1 MEYEL
6 ASSNGKHH
14 GTFDTYEEAAAAL
27 CEEEAASPGVTDGWL
42 LIAFDDIG
50 NPLGEP
56 QLAEDVMAA
65 ESASETV
72 IQFVMHGEG
81 GLFKPQL
88 RAASSETAAS
98 IRRGFRRPPSDAIG
112 TRVLPAAEKVAG
124 R

>member
-6 ASSNGKHH
+6 TSRNGRLH
-14 GTFDTYEEAAAAL
+14 GTFGSQDEAEAAL
-27 CEEEAASPGVTDGWL
+27 REEEAASPGITDGWVL
-42 LIAFDDIG
+42 VAFDDAG

-56 QLAEDVMAA
+56 RLAEDVLAA
-65 ESASETV
+65 PQTV
-72 IQFVMHGEG
+72 IRFVMHGEG
-81 GLFKPQL
+81 GLFRPQP
-88 RAASSETAAS
+88 RAALSGTAAS